1 MSKFVVVLTLCI
13 LSLKSNIYYK
23 RYYKRYVLKMKKIKK
38 KSKFILYTF
47 FCWTRASL
55 TTNLQWVF
63 DRRTV
68 TYCDFVKPVTAE
80 KLKFEQFSFIN
91 IFFQRLP
98 IVETW
103 TNFDFQTFFV
113 SIFYNQQLNH
123 ENSLDISL
131 LIIYMNFDLN
141 IFWTTKIY
149 WWINM
154 ALCYVYY
161 FLYNDLRFYKN
172 LMRNWLRFINKI

>member
-91 IFFQRLP
+91 IFFNDCRSLKLER
-98 IVETW
+98 I
-103 TNFDFQTFFV
+103 
-113 SIFYNQQLNH
+113 SIFKRSLFLFSIINKLSH

-131 LIIYMNFDLN
+131 LIIYVNFDLN

-154 ALCYVYY
+154 VLCYVYY

>member
-68 TYCDFVKPVTAE
+68 TYCDFVKPVTAG
-80 KLKFEQFSFIN
+80 KLKLEQFSFIN

-113 SIFYNQQLNH
+113 SIFHNQQIK
-123 ENSLDISL
+123 SWKFARYFSP
-131 LIIYMNFDLN
+131 Y
-141 IFWTTKIY
+141 Y
-149 WWINM
+149 
-154 ALCYVYY
+154 LCELWSQY
-161 FLYNDLRFYKN
+161 FLNDKN
-172 LMRNWLRFINKI
+172 LLMD